1 MFQLWCE
8 CEYGVTVRTRRS
20 SVIRCHDDDCYRAT
34 NLSYDQ
40 HFSIL
45 MLKDAAHRGYLFVF
59 CAKYRVSQAP
69 YSTKRIRD
77 TLFFHIFPVKNNSE
91 ARSTTTRR
99 NRKQVI
105 ATFNKSKY
113 SIALVINIKRI
124 ESVLK
129 FGLFRQV
136 KVHKESNLAILI
148 RINM

>member
-34 NLSYDQ
+34 NLSCDQ

-77 TLFFHIFPVKNNSE
+77 TLFFHIFSVKTNSE

-99 NRKQVI
+99 NRTHVI
-105 ATFNKSKY
+105 ATLNKSKY
-113 SIALVINIKRI
+113 SIALVINIKLI

-129 FGLFRQV
+129 FVLFRQV
-136 KVHKESNLAILI
+136 KKSTQGVKFGCLN
-148 RINM
+148 